1 MFIIVKK
8 SVKYGITG
16 VFLGFFDY
24 LCSTKRL
31 NAVPIQTANVK
42 HITIMKAIDATTLEK
57 TPTLRDQYL
66 NALDKVFT
74 DESLKY
80 LASEKAEALKN
91 DKEYQAINE
100 QLKARKVLVC
110 QSVTNMAFCRMIAKV
125 FGKKWGLD
133 EDKLLSMIITKD
145 GKCYRDGKPY
155 LVSSVAQAASYAVY
169 IYGTLTKVVKEKS
182 DESDKVYRDYKG
194 MRDLGMFTDEEIT
207 TKVCGKY
214 GIDTDILTNIV
225 NAHETN

>member
-1 MFIIVKK
+1 
-8 SVKYGITG
+8 
-16 VFLGFFDY
+16 
-24 LCSTKRL
+24 
-31 NAVPIQTANVK
+31 
-42 HITIMKAIDATTLEK
+42 MKAIDATTLEK
-57 TPTLRDQYL
+57 TPTLRDKYL

-80 LASEKAEALKN
+80 LASEKTEALKN

-194 MRDLGMFTDEEIT
+194 MKDLGMFTDEEIT

-214 GIDTDILTNIV
+214 GIDTDTLTKIV
-225 NAHETN
+225 NAHESK

>member
-1 MFIIVKK
+1 
-8 SVKYGITG
+8 
-16 VFLGFFDY
+16 
-24 LCSTKRL
+24 
-31 NAVPIQTANVK
+31 
-42 HITIMKAIDATTLEK
+42 MKATDATTLEK
-57 TPTLRDQYL
+57 TPTLREKYL
-66 NALDKVFT
+66 TALDKVFT

-125 FGKKWGLD
+125 CGKNWGLD

-169 IYGTLTKVVKEKS
+169 IYGTLTKTIKAKT
-182 DESDKVYRDYKG
+182 DENDKVYRDYKG
-194 MRDLGMFTDEEIT
+194 MRDLAMFTDEEIT
-207 TKVCGKY
+207 TKVCSKY
-214 GIDTDILTNIV
+214 SIDTDALTNIIK
-225 NAHETN
+225 AHESK

>member
-1 MFIIVKK
+1 MQYKK
-8 SVKYGITG
+8 GRTPHLYKVVNIKQ
-16 VFLGFFDY
+16 F
-24 LCSTKRL
+24 
-31 NAVPIQTANVK
+31 
-42 HITIMKAIDATTLEK
+42 TIMKAIDATTLEK
-57 TPTLRDQYL
+57 TPTLRDKYL

-145 GKCYRDGKPY
+145 GKCYRDGKAY

-169 IYGTLTKVVKEKS
+169 IYGTLTKVVKEKAN
-182 DESDKVYRDYKG
+182 ESDKIYRDYKG
-194 MRDLGMFTDEEIT
+194 MKDLGMFTDEEIT

-214 GIDTDILTNIV
+214 GIDTDTLTNIV
-225 NAHETN
+225 NAHESK

>member
-1 MFIIVKK
+1 
-8 SVKYGITG
+8 
-16 VFLGFFDY
+16 
-24 LCSTKRL
+24 
-31 NAVPIQTANVK
+31 
-42 HITIMKAIDATTLEK
+42 MKAIDATTLEK
-57 TPTLRDQYL
+57 TPTLREKYL
-66 NALDKVFT
+66 TELDKVFT

-100 QLKARKVLVC
+100 QLKARKVAVC

-125 FGKKWGLD
+125 FGKKWGID

-145 GKCYRDGKPY
+145 GKCYRDGNPY

-169 IYGTLTKVVKEKS
+169 IYGTLTKVVKEKTS
-182 DESDKVYRDYKG
+182 ESDKIYRDYKG
-194 MRDLGMFTDEEIT
+194 MRDLGMFTDEEIS

-214 GIDTDILTNIV
+214 GIGESKLADIV
-225 NAHETN
+225 KAHESK

>member
-1 MFIIVKK
+1 MVN
-8 SVKYGITG
+8 YRLTG
-16 VFLGFFDY
+16 VILGFFEY
-24 LCSTKRL
+24 LCSTKKVKHRTYTK
-31 NAVPIQTANVK
+31 AVNIK
-42 HITIMKAIDATTLEK
+42 HITIMKAIDANVLEK
-57 TPTLRDQYL
+57 TPTLRDKYFNL
-66 NALDKVFT
+66 LDARFT
-74 DESLKY
+74 DESIKY
-80 LASEKAEALKN
+80 LNSEKVEALKN

-110 QSVTNMAFCRMIAKV
+110 QSVTNMAYCRMIAKV
-125 FGKKWGLD
+125 FGEKWGID

-169 IYGTLTKVVKEKS
+169 IYGTLTKVVREKS

-214 GIDTDILTNIV
+214 NIDIDTLTNIV
-225 NAHETN
+225 NAHESK

>member
-1 MFIIVKK
+1 
-8 SVKYGITG
+8 
-16 VFLGFFDY
+16 
-24 LCSTKRL
+24 
-31 NAVPIQTANVK
+31 
-42 HITIMKAIDATTLEK
+42 MKAIDATTLEK
-57 TPTLRDQYL
+57 TPSLRERYL
-66 NALDKVFT
+66 TSLDKAFT

-110 QSVTNMAFCRMIAKV
+110 QSVTNMAFCRIIAKV

-169 IYGTLTKVVKEKS
+169 IYGTLTKVVKEKTN
-182 DESDKVYRDYKG
+182 ESDRIYRDYKG
-194 MRDLGMFTDEEIT
+194 MHDLGMFMDKEIT

-214 GIDTDILTNIV
+214 GIGESKLADIV
-225 NAHETN
+225 KAYESK

>member
-1 MFIIVKK
+1 MV
-8 SVKYGITG
+8 
-16 VFLGFFDY
+16 
-24 LCSTKRL
+24 
-31 NAVPIQTANVK
+31 NVK
-42 HITIMKAIDATTLEK
+42 QFTIMKAIDATTLEK

-214 GIDTDILTNIV
+214 GIDTDTLTNIV
-225 NAHETN
+225 NAHASK